1 MSLSYLVEQIRQNNL
16 EEFVAP
22 LPAGNIELL
31 SVQGG
36 YPYWFDVMN
45 NEPGWKRLKPI
56 QTLVGGRMNRKGINH
71 VEIVGQAQPYEIEE
85 YLNQLPHFHVIA
97 LYPNSEGSWLCL
109 PYSKADAKQRGWDG
123 SPKVFTLCPENIEP
137 LDVVRVAN
145 LAGSFIYHDMSKLV
159 LEAFR
164 AKELLRQTENETS
177 LNPEFWQAFKMC
189 IERLNMLRQKER
201 VKTLDDRL
209 VESLGFVGA
218 ELISYQ
224 EVDGGFEVT
233 YKYEGMTWTLPR
245 VGSDLRIQVAG
256 ICLSGRDYEHSLS
269 SIVNVMHEARKK
281 RRFDLPREYYL

>member
-1 MSLSYLVEQIRQNNL
+1 MSLSHLIDQIRQNNL

-22 LPAGNIELL
+22 LPAGSIELL

-36 YPYWFDVMN
+36 YPYWFEVDN
-45 NEPGWKRLKPI
+45 DSPGWKRLKPV
-56 QTLVGGRMNRKGINH
+56 QALAGGRINRKGINN
-71 VEIVGQAQPYEIEE
+71 VEIVGQAQPYEIED

-97 LYPNSEGSWLCL
+97 LYPSSEGSWLCL
-109 PYSKADAKQRGWDG
+109 PYSKADVKQRGWDG

-145 LAGSFIYHDMSKLV
+145 LAGTFIYHDVSKLV

-164 AKELLRQTENETS
+164 AKELLRQTENEVS
-177 LNPEFWQAFKMC
+177 LAPEFWQAFKMC

-201 VKTLDDRL
+201 QKTLDDRL

-218 ELISYQ
+218 ELVSYE
-224 EVDGGFEVT
+224 EVEGGLEVT
-233 YKYEGMTWTLPR
+233 YRYEGMTWTLPR

-269 SIVNVMHEARKK
+269 SIVNVMHEARKQ